1 MECPIHNEAA
11 EIVIDYCAGAL
22 ESNRKSEFER
32 HLRDCAD
39 CIRVVNAQREVWET
53 LDRWTPPA
61 VSDNFDARLYARIAQ
76 ENSAPAWVRWMRRV
90 FQPPVP
96 MAAWKPAVSLAAAC
110 AILAAGLVVRAP
122 HPADNPAPM
131 HEMHAEH
138 VDLEQVQTALDDIDV
153 LMPAASS
160 GAM

>member
-1 MECPIHNEAA
+1 MECPVHNEAA
-11 EIVIDYCAGAL
+11 EIVIDYCAGTL
-22 ESNRKSEFER
+22 ESNRKSEFEQ

-61 VSDNFDARLYARIAQ
+61 VSGNFDARLYAKIAQ
-76 ENSAPAWVRWMRRV
+76 ENAAPGWVRWMRRV

-96 MAAWKPAVSLAAAC
+96 MAAWKAAVSLAAAC

-122 HPADNPAPM
+122 HPSDHPAPT

-153 LMPAASS
+153 LMPASSS